1 MKEVDQDLFVALQI
15 VKANC
20 ATNKNCSECPMST
33 IYNGEGDLACIFQI
47 ARPYQLDLQIYD
59 RIADALEGKESA
71 VYYVSIKEPES
82 EEEEKPGQ
90 YLPITRHIES
100 EED

>member
-20 ATNKNCSECPMST
+20 TASKNCSECPMST
-33 IYNGEGDLACIFQI
+33 IYNGKGDLACIFQL
-47 ARPYQLDLQIYD
+47 ARPYQFDLTIYD

-71 VYYVSIKEPES
+71 VYYVAIVEPES
-82 EEEEKPGQ
+82 DEEEKTGQ
-90 YLPITRHIES
+90 YRQITRRVES
-100 EED
+100 EVD